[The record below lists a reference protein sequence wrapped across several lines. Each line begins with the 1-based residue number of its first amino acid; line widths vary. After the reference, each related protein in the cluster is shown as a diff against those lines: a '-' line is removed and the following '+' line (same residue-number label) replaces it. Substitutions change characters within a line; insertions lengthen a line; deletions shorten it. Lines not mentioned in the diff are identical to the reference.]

1 ATPYSLL
8 PISRGKIV
16 STYTKNSFG
25 LCGGVDS
32 MGSWCICNTQ
42 QAIVPGHKVVVVRHQ
57 SRLLC
62 VALLLLD
69 DPTLEI
75 GVVFVHDIVKVI
87 VELVVLPGKAFHVGI
102 DRAVD
107 RERALWREIVLR
119 FLGVSKSRQI
129 PIS

>member
-1 ATPYSLL
+1 MTIYSL
-8 PISRGKIV
+8 
-16 STYTKNSFG
+16 G
-25 LCGGVDS
+25 LRGGVDRI
-32 MGSWCICNTQ
+32 GSWCIRNTQ

-75 GVVFVHDIVKVI
+75 GVVFVHYIIKVI

-107 RERALWREIVLR
+107 RERAL
-119 FLGVSKSRQI
+119 
-129 PIS
+129 